1 MPLNPAF
8 GKLLRDHSS
17 EPLYHPRKVLYR
29 FLDDGTRGLL
39 RIHHPDGL
47 THIARRQL
55 FGIGVAH
62 LRQLID
68 LCYVGRKI
76 RGIGSGPLAP
86 SACQA
91 SVQLDCNWRV
101 GLPVRLRER
110 TVFRDPAA
118 RIFSFTVGMISALAV
133 VKHTEHAE
141 ITRVHQGGD
150 NIIAMGEGKQRKVDS
165 ETFAESRFNLSIPIW
180 IGIAA
185 GNRAT
190 RQTSY
195 SPSLRGRVSSHPG

>member
-17 EPLYHPRKVLYR
+17 EPLYHLRKVLYR

-62 LRQLID
+62 LRQLIN

-76 RGIGSGPLAP
+76 RGIGSSPLAP

-91 SVQLDCNWRV
+91 SVQLD
-101 GLPVRLRER
+101 
-110 TVFRDPAA
+110 
-118 RIFSFTVGMISALAV
+118 
-133 VKHTEHAE
+133 
-141 ITRVHQGGD
+141 
-150 NIIAMGEGKQRKVDS
+150 
-165 ETFAESRFNLSIPIW
+165 
-180 IGIAA
+180 
-185 GNRAT
+185 
-190 RQTSY
+190 
-195 SPSLRGRVSSHPG
+195 